1 LRLRGLRPS
10 IPAWVGWL
18 VKRRE
23 AGRMVA
29 TRSTAVL
36 FTGVGTKVGR

>member
-1 LRLRGLRPS
+1 
-10 IPAWVGWL
+10 
-18 VKRRE
+18 E

-36 FTGVGTKVGR
+36 FSGTGVKERR